1 VLNRKYIYNLHATS
15 HIQTVVNN
23 AEKHPSMK
31 KIFLILFLIV
41 GFLSFG
47 QDIKVQIF
55 KGELNADSIINTSL
69 LFSEN
74 DGNDGLITVRNTE
87 TVLSYN
93 PYPKEYYIEHYDR
106 ELKLVKKITLTNEE
120 KTHLKGM
127 IIENGNISLIQFDYN
142 KESEIV
148 NVNILESKI
157 KDLEFEKRLLKSF
170 DKNTFNRYFGDFSSD
185 YLSQQF
191 RFISKNP
198 FGKIEFSKNK
208 KFFSIQFEYVEKKN
222 QIYYFTVYDNN
233 FDKKYDVKHTNQDK
247 YSDFQSID
255 LSDYDGT
262 LFLLQKNYENESRKD
277 EKKGNTNYNYELY
290 KFKDEYK
297 QQIKLKENSKFITS
311 LFILPK
317 SESVSLV
324 GLYNSY
330 DGEDYLEGVCH
341 YNLELDDFKINK
353 KSFEP
358 LTEQF
363 YTDKY
368 KKGKAE
374 KSKSIR
380 NLKIRNLILD
390 EKESIVISAEEFTI
404 VNPNVSRQN
413 MPFAGQSNNSSF
425 IKDDVHHYDDIFSV
439 KINNEGKIL
448 WSRNINKKQTGIKKS
463 SFVSAYVNGSI
474 YYFLNGNLKE
484 LKDGRFE
491 FTQSGPRKS
500 NLYLVSINEYGI
512 KYKKLIEDKESRLW
526 YDVQNGIVSL
536 DLKSVIFQGIQKRK
550 KQIIKISI

>member
-1 VLNRKYIYNLHATS
+1 
-15 HIQTVVNN
+15 
-23 AEKHPSMK
+23 MK
-31 KIFLILFLIV
+31 KTFLFLFLIV
-41 GFLSFG
+41 SFLSFG
-47 QDIKVQIF
+47 QDLDVQIF

-93 PYPKEYYIEHYDR
+93 PYPKEYYIEHYDK

-127 IIENGNISLIQFDYN
+127 IIDNGNVSLIQFDYN

-170 DKNTFNRYFGDFSSD
+170 NKDTFNRYFGDFSSN

-191 RFISKNP
+191 RFISENP

-208 KFFSIQFEYVEKKN
+208 KFFTIQFKHIEKKN

-233 FDKKYDVKHTNQDK
+233 FDKIYDVKHTNQDK

-290 KFKDEYK
+290 KFKDESK
-297 QQIKLKENSKFITS
+297 QQIKLKESSKFITS

-317 SESVSLV
+317 AKSVSLV
-324 GLYNSY
+324 GLYSSE
-330 DGEDYLEGVCH
+330 GEDYLEGVCH
-341 YNLELDDFKINK
+341 YNLELGDFKINK

-374 KSKSIR
+374 KSKRIR
-380 NLKIRNLILD
+380 NLEIRSLIID
-390 EKESIVISAEEFTI
+390 EKENIIISAEEFTI

-413 MPFAGQSNNSSF
+413 MPFPEQSNNSSF
-425 IKDDVHHYDDIFSV
+425 IKDDVYHYDDILSV
-439 KINNEGKIL
+439 KINNDGKIL
-448 WSRNINKKQTGIKKS
+448 WSRNINKRQIGIKKS
-463 SFVSAYVNGSI
+463 SFVSAYVNGSMF
-474 YYFLNGNLKE
+474 YFLNGNFKE
-484 LKDGRFE
+484 LKDDRFE
-491 FTQSGPRKS
+491 FIQSGLRKS
-500 NLYLVSINEYGI
+500 NLYLVSVNEYGI

-536 DLKSVIFQGIQKRK
+536 DLKSVIFQGIKKRE